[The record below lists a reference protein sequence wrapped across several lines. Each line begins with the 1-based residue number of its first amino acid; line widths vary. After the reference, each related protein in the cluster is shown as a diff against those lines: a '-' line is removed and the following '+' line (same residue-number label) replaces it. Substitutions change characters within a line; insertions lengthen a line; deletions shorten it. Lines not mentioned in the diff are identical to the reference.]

1 MKQFFLQK
9 NKNKYDGFIFTLVS
23 DTEVTIR
30 EVYWSELEQGHMTVA
45 RIVFCPPKPK
55 YTTDIETG
63 ILEND
68 WYFDS
73 GGTKRYSIEDAR
85 RFYKVLKND
94 YAFSPGRIEL
104 PHTAVN

>member
-1 MKQFFLQK
+1 LKQFFLQ
-9 NKNKYDGFIFTLVS
+9 KNKYDGFIFTLVS

-30 EVYWSELEQGHMTVA
+30 EVYWSVVSQGYMTVA
-45 RIVFCPPKPK
+45 HVVFCPPKPK
-55 YTTDIETG
+55 YTTDTG

-68 WYFDS
+68 WYFDA

-94 YAFSPGRIEL
+94 YGFWSGRIEH
-104 PHTAVN
+104 PHAVIN

>member
-9 NKNKYDGFIFTLVS
+9 DINRYDGFIFTLVS

-30 EVYWSELEQGHMTVA
+30 EVWWSELIQKHMTVA
-45 RIVFCPPKPK
+45 RVVFCPPKPK

-68 WYFDS
+68 WYFDA

-94 YAFSPGRIEL
+94 YGFCAGRIEH
-104 PHTAVN
+104 PHAVVN